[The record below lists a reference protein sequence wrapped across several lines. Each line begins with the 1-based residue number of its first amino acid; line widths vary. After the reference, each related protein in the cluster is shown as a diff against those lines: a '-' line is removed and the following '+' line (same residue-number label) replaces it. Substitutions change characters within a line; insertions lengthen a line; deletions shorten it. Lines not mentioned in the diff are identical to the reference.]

1 MELSEY
7 VKAGKIAAKVRENVK
22 KLDLVGKNYLEI
34 CEYVE
39 KSITD
44 NGGNVAFPCN
54 ICVNDIATYCYTL
67 YSST

>member
-39 KSITD
+39 KSIIDNLVNSMTITD
-44 NGGNVAFPCN
+44 IIPGTPPKN
-54 ICVNDIATYCYTL
+54 IRNIPDR
-67 YSST
+67 